1 MTRWLKRLNRESVL
15 YGLGLIAV
23 IFLPALLG
31 LVPGVP
37 LGYVLY
43 LVSLGL
49 IYAIV
54 ALGLNLLFGYAGQ
67 FSLGHAGFFAIGAY
81 TSAVLT
87 ARAGLPFVVALP
99 AAGIVTAATGFLLG
113 LPALRL
119 SGLYLAVATLGF
131 GLAVPQLILWQGA
144 WTGGAMGMHSLPL
157 ATIPLAPDF
166 SIVFKTDQEYYYL
179 ALGVLALLT
188 VFAWNVVRS
197 DTGRA
202 FISIRDSEVAAR
214 AMGINLVRYK
224 TTAFALSAFYAGIA
238 GSLYAHL
245 LHGIS
250 PEDFTIFLSIDFV
263 TMIVLGGLGSVS
275 GALYGSFLLTLLQNS
290 LTRLPLVRDF
300 KNLYVVVLG
309 VILILVI
316 TFFPRGVAG
325 AVTSLRGRW
334 AARSPK
340 RTPTPTVILSASPC
354 HSERSDPGT
363 ARHYGPRSEAER
375 EGR

>member
-1 MTRWLKRLNRESVL
+1 MTNWLRKHKQEIML

-23 IFLPALLG
+23 FALPTLLSFI
-31 LVPGVP
+31 PGIP

-54 ALGLNLLFGYAGQ
+54 AIGLNLLFGYAGQ

-81 TSAVLT
+81 TSAILT
-87 ARAGLPFVVALP
+87 SRADVPFIVALP
-99 AAGIVTAATGFLLG
+99 AAGFLTAVIGFLLG

-131 GLAVPQLILWQGA
+131 GLAVPQLVLWQGA
-144 WTGGAMGMHSLPL
+144 LTGGAMGLHSLPL
-157 ATIPLAPDF
+157 ASIPLGPFPAL
-166 SIVFKTDQEYYYL
+166 VFRTDQDYYYL
-179 ALGVLALLT
+179 ALGVLILLMI
-188 VFAWNVVRS
+188 FARNIVKS

-214 AMGINLVRYK
+214 AMGINLARYK
-224 TTAFALSAFYAGIA
+224 TTAFALSAFYAGIG

-263 TMIVLGGLGSVS
+263 TMIVLGGIGTVS
-275 GALYGSFLLTLLQNS
+275 GALFGAFLLTLLQDS
-290 LTRLPLVRDF
+290 LTRLPVLRDF
-300 KNLYVVVLG
+300 QNLYVVALG
-309 VILILVI
+309 VILILTI
-316 TFFPRGVAG
+316 TFFPRGIAG
-325 AVTSLRGRW
+325 AVQNLRRRLSNRTRAQASSL
-334 AARSPK
+334 
-340 RTPTPTVILSASPC
+340 
-354 HSERSDPGT
+354 D
-363 ARHYGPRSEAER
+363 
-375 EGR
+375 

>member
-1 MTRWLKRLNRESVL
+1 MTPSRQWLTHTNLLNV
-15 YGLGLIAV
+15 LGLIIV
-23 IFLPALLG
+23 CFLPGLLG
-31 LVPGVP
+31 LLPGIP

-87 ARAGLPFVVALP
+87 LQAGVPFVVALLV
-99 AAGIVTAATGFLLG
+99 AGFLTAAIGFLLG

-119 SGLYLAVATLGF
+119 SGLYLAIATLGF
-131 GLAVPQLILWQGA
+131 GVAVPQIILWIKD
-144 WTGGAMGMHSLPL
+144 WTGGAMGLHSLPL
-157 ATIPLAPDF
+157 ASIPLGF
-166 SIVFKTDQEYYYL
+166 SDIVFRTDQEYYYL
-179 ALGVLALLT
+179 AVGVLILMTILARNI
-188 VFAWNVVRS
+188 VNS

-202 FISIRDSEVAAR
+202 FISIRDSEIAAR
-214 AMGINLVRYK
+214 AMGVNLVRYK

-250 PEDFTIFLSIDFV
+250 PEDFTVFLSIDFV

-275 GALYGSFLLTLLQNS
+275 GALYGAFMLTLLQNS
-290 LTRLPLVRDF
+290 LTRLPIVSEF
-300 KNLYVVVLG
+300 KNLYIVVLG
-309 VILILVI
+309 AILILTVS
-316 TFFPRGVAG
+316 FFPRGIAG
-325 AVTSLRGRW
+325 AVQDLRQRFDNWLQEMTKG
-334 AARSPK
+334 
-340 RTPTPTVILSASPC
+340 L
-354 HSERSDPGT
+354 
-363 ARHYGPRSEAER
+363 
-375 EGR
+375 

>member
-1 MTRWLKRLNRESVL
+1 MLLWIKTHKRETIA
-15 YGLGLIAV
+15 YAIGLIGV
-23 IFLPALLG
+23 FFLPALLN
-31 LVPGVP
+31 LVPGIP

-54 ALGLNLLFGYAGQ
+54 AIGLNLLFGYAGQ

-81 TSAVLT
+81 TSAILT
-87 ARAGLPFVVALP
+87 ARAGVPFVVALP
-99 AAGIVTAATGFLLG
+99 TAGILTAAIGFLLG

-131 GLAVPQLILWQGA
+131 GLAIPQLILWQGA
-144 WTGGAMGMHSLPL
+144 ITGGAMGIHS
-157 ATIPLAPDF
+157 IPPAAIPP
-166 SIVFKTDQEYYYL
+166 IVFRTDQDYYYL
-179 ALGVLALLT
+179 ALVVLILLT
-188 VFAWNVVRS
+188 LFARNIVNS

-238 GSLYAHL
+238 GCLYANL
-245 LHGIS
+245 IHGVS

-275 GALYGSFLLTLLQNS
+275 GALYGAFLLTLLQNS
-290 LTRLPLVRDF
+290 LTRLPILSDF
-300 KNLYVVVLG
+300 QNLYVVVLG
-309 VILILVI
+309 AILILTI
-316 TFFPRGVAG
+316 IFFPRGIAG
-325 AVTSLRGRW
+325 AIENLRRRLARRAPSL
-334 AARSPK
+334 SN
-340 RTPTPTVILSASPC
+340 VILNEAQNPSIT
-354 HSERSDPGT
+354 ERDPS
-363 ARHYGPRSEAER
+363 RSLH
-375 EGR
+375 

>member
-1 MTRWLKRLNRESVL
+1 MTHPILKRESVL
-15 YGLGLIAV
+15 YLLGLCAV
-23 IFLPALLG
+23 LFLPALLG
-31 LVPGVP
+31 LIPGIP

-49 IYAIV
+49 IYAVV

-81 TSAVLT
+81 TSAILT
-87 ARAGLPFVVALP
+87 ARAQVPFILALP
-99 AAGIVTAATGFLLG
+99 AAGFLTAAIGFLLG

-131 GLAVPQLILWQGA
+131 GLAIPQLILWQGGI
-144 WTGGAMGMHSLPL
+144 TGGAMGLHSLPL
-157 ATIPLAPDF
+157 AAIPLGPLPAL
-166 SIVFKTDQEYYYL
+166 VFRTDQDYYYL
-179 ALGVLALLT
+179 ALGVLVLAT
-188 VFAWNVVRS
+188 IFARNVVNS

-214 AMGINLVRYK
+214 AIGINLVRYK
-224 TTAFALSAFYAGIA
+224 TTAFALSAFYAGIG

-275 GALYGSFLLTLLQNS
+275 GGLLGAFLLTLLQNS
-290 LTRLPLVRDF
+290 LTRLPVVRDF
-300 KNLYVVVLG
+300 QNLYIVVLG
-309 VILILVI
+309 AILILTI
-316 TFFPRGVAG
+316 TFFPRGLAG
-325 AVTSLRGRW
+325 GWQNLRRRG
-334 AARSPK
+334 AARSLERVPS
-340 RTPTPTVILSASPC
+340 TQQVLTDDTTSP
-354 HSERSDPGT
+354 
-363 ARHYGPRSEAER
+363 
-375 EGR
+375 

>member
-1 MTRWLKRLNRESVL
+1 MTRWLQKHKRETAL

-23 IFLPALLG
+23 FSLPTLLNF
-31 LVPGVP
+31 VPGIP

-49 IYAIV
+49 IYAVV

-81 TSAVLT
+81 TSAILT
-87 ARAGLPFVVALP
+87 SRAEVPFILALP
-99 AAGIVTAATGFLLG
+99 AAGFLTAAIGFLLG

-131 GLAVPQLILWQGA
+131 GLAVPQLILWQGGL
-144 WTGGAMGMHSLPL
+144 TGGAMGLHSLPL
-157 ATIPLAPDF
+157 AAIPLGPLPT
-166 SIVFKTDQEYYYL
+166 IVFRTDQDYYYL
-179 ALGVLALLT
+179 ALGVLILLT
-188 VFAWNVVRS
+188 IFARNVGNS

-224 TTAFALSAFYAGIA
+224 TTAFALSAFYAGVG

-275 GALYGSFLLTLLQNS
+275 GALFGAFLLTFLQNS
-290 LTRLPLVRDF
+290 LTRLPVLRDF
-300 KNLYVVVLG
+300 QNLYVVVLG
-309 VILILVI
+309 VILILTI
-316 TFFPRGVAG
+316 SFFPRGLAG
-325 AVTSLRGRW
+325 AVQNLRRRVSN
-334 AARSPK
+334 RS
-340 RTPTPTVILSASPC
+340 RA
-354 HSERSDPGT
+354 SDPV
-363 ARHYGPRSEAER
+363 SSAEQVLTDDSSSS
-375 EGR
+375 

>member
-1 MTRWLKRLNRESVL
+1 MTLWLQSHKRESVL
-15 YGLGLIAV
+15 YLLGLIAV
-23 IFLPALLG
+23 LFLPALLG
-31 LVPGVP
+31 LLPGVP

-49 IYAIV
+49 IYAVV

-81 TSAVLT
+81 TSAILT
-87 ARAGLPFVVALP
+87 ARAQVPFIVALP
-99 AAGIVTAATGFLLG
+99 AAGFLTAAIGFMLG

-131 GLAVPQLILWQGA
+131 GLAIPQLILWQGGI
-144 WTGGAMGMHSLPL
+144 TGGAMGLHSLPL
-157 ATIPLAPDF
+157 AAIPLGPLPA
-166 SIVFKTDQEYYYL
+166 IVFRTDQDYYYL
-179 ALGVLALLT
+179 ALGVLILAT
-188 VFAWNVVRS
+188 VFARNVVTS

-214 AMGINLVRYK
+214 AMGVNLVRYK
-224 TTAFALSAFYAGIA
+224 TTAFALSAFYAGIG

-275 GALYGSFLLTLLQNS
+275 GALLGAFLLTLLQNS
-290 LTRLPLVRDF
+290 LTRLPIVRDF
-300 KNLYVVVLG
+300 QNLYIVVLG
-309 VILILVI
+309 AILILTI
-316 TFFPRGVAG
+316 TFFPRGLAG
-325 AVTSLRGRW
+325 GWQSLRRRGS
-334 AARSPK
+334 ARS
-340 RTPTPTVILSASPC
+340 
-354 HSERSDPGT
+354 SERVPSTPQVLTDDT
-363 ARHYGPRSEAER
+363 TSS
-375 EGR
+375 

>member
-1 MTRWLKRLNRESVL
+1 MTLWLQSHKRESVL
-15 YGLGLIAV
+15 YLLGLSAV
-23 IFLPALLG
+23 LFLPALLG
-31 LVPGVP
+31 LLPGVP

-49 IYAIV
+49 IYAVV

-81 TSAVLT
+81 TSAILT
-87 ARAGLPFVVALP
+87 ARAQVPFIVALP
-99 AAGIVTAATGFLLG
+99 AAGFLTAAIGFMLG

-131 GLAVPQLILWQGA
+131 GLAIPQLILWQGGI
-144 WTGGAMGMHSLPL
+144 TGGAMGLHSLPL
-157 ATIPLAPDF
+157 AAIPLGPLPA
-166 SIVFKTDQEYYYL
+166 IVFRTDQDYYYL
-179 ALGVLALLT
+179 ALGVLILAT
-188 VFAWNVVRS
+188 VFARNVVTS

-214 AMGINLVRYK
+214 AMGVNLVRYK
-224 TTAFALSAFYAGIA
+224 TTAFALSAFYAGIG

-275 GALYGSFLLTLLQNS
+275 GALLGAFLLTLLQNS
-290 LTRLPLVRDF
+290 LTRLPIVRDF
-300 KNLYVVVLG
+300 QNLYIVVLG
-309 VILILVI
+309 AILILTI
-316 TFFPRGVAG
+316 TFFPRGLAG
-325 AVTSLRGRW
+325 GWQSLRRRGS
-334 AARSPK
+334 ARSPE
-340 RTPTPTVILSASPC
+340 RVPSTPQVLTDDTTSS
-354 HSERSDPGT
+354 
-363 ARHYGPRSEAER
+363 
-375 EGR
+375 

>member
-1 MTRWLKRLNRESVL
+1 MTVRGRVIKRAYVL
-15 YGLGLIAV
+15 YGVAALAV
-23 IFLPALLG
+23 LFLPALLG
-31 LVPGVP
+31 RIPGIP
-37 LGYVLY
+37 LGYVFY

-81 TSAVLT
+81 AAAVLT
-87 ARAGLPFVVALP
+87 SRMGVPFVIALP
-99 AAGIVTAATGFLLG
+99 AAGFLTAAIGFLLG

-144 WTGGAMGMHSLPL
+144 WTGGAMGLHSLPL
-157 ATIPLAPDF
+157 AAIPLAPNY
-166 SIVFKTDQEYYYL
+166 SIVFRTDQDYYYL

-188 VFAWNVVRS
+188 LFARNVVRS

-214 AMGINLVRYK
+214 AMGVNLVRYK

-238 GSLYAHL
+238 GGLYAHL
-245 LHGIS
+245 LRGIS

-275 GALYGSFLLTLLQNS
+275 GALYGAFLLTLLQNS
-290 LTRLPLVRDF
+290 LTRLPVLRDF
-300 KNLYVVVLG
+300 QNLYVVVLG
-309 VILILVI
+309 VILILTI

-325 AVTSLRGRW
+325 GLQSLRRRAPARPVER
-334 AARSPK
+334 AAVP
-340 RTPTPTVILSASPC
+340 VSA
-354 HSERSDPGT
+354 
-363 ARHYGPRSEAER
+363 AEQVLTDDSTSS
-375 EGR
+375 

>member
-1 MTRWLKRLNRESVL
+1 MTLWLQSHKRESVFYL
-15 YGLGLIAV
+15 LGLLAV
-23 IFLPALLG
+23 LFLPALLG
-31 LVPGVP
+31 LLPGIP

-49 IYAIV
+49 IYAVV

-81 TSAVLT
+81 TSAILT
-87 ARAGLPFVVALP
+87 ARAQVPFIVALP
-99 AAGIVTAATGFLLG
+99 AAGFLTAAIGFMLG

-131 GLAVPQLILWQGA
+131 GLAIPQLILWQGGI
-144 WTGGAMGMHSLPL
+144 TGGAMGLHSLPL
-157 ATIPLAPDF
+157 AAIPLGPLPA
-166 SIVFKTDQEYYYL
+166 IVFRTDQDYYYL
-179 ALGVLALLT
+179 ALGVLILAT
-188 VFAWNVVRS
+188 VFARNVVTS

-214 AMGINLVRYK
+214 AMGVNLVRYK
-224 TTAFALSAFYAGIA
+224 TTAFALSAFYAGIG

-275 GALYGSFLLTLLQNS
+275 GALLGAFLLTLLQNS
-290 LTRLPLVRDF
+290 LTRLPIVRDF
-300 KNLYVVVLG
+300 QNLYIVVLG
-309 VILILVI
+309 AILILTI
-316 TFFPRGVAG
+316 TFFPRGLAG
-325 AVTSLRGRW
+325 GWQSLRRRGS
-334 AARSPK
+334 ARSPE
-340 RTPTPTVILSASPC
+340 RVPSTPQVLTDDTTSP
-354 HSERSDPGT
+354 
-363 ARHYGPRSEAER
+363 
-375 EGR
+375 

>member
-1 MTRWLKRLNRESVL
+1 MTNWLRKHKQEIML

-23 IFLPALLG
+23 FALPTLLSFI
-31 LVPGVP
+31 PGIP

-54 ALGLNLLFGYAGQ
+54 AIGLNLLFGYAGQ

-81 TSAVLT
+81 TSAILT
-87 ARAGLPFVVALP
+87 SRADVPFIVALP
-99 AAGIVTAATGFLLG
+99 AAGFLTAVIGFLLG

-131 GLAVPQLILWQGA
+131 GLAVPQLVLWQGA
-144 WTGGAMGMHSLPL
+144 LTGGAMGLHSLPL
-157 ATIPLAPDF
+157 ASIPLGPFPAL
-166 SIVFKTDQEYYYL
+166 VFRTDQDYYYL
-179 ALGVLALLT
+179 ALGVLILLMI
-188 VFAWNVVRS
+188 FARNIVKS

-214 AMGINLVRYK
+214 AMGINLARYK
-224 TTAFALSAFYAGIA
+224 TTAFALSAFYAGIG

-263 TMIVLGGLGSVS
+263 TMIVLGGIGTVS
-275 GALYGSFLLTLLQNS
+275 GALFGAFLLTLLQDS
-290 LTRLPLVRDF
+290 LTRLPVLRDF
-300 KNLYVVVLG
+300 QNLYGVALG
-309 VILILVI
+309 VILILTI
-316 TFFPRGVAG
+316 TFFPRGIAG
-325 AVTSLRGRW
+325 AVQNLRRRLSNRTRAQASSL
-334 AARSPK
+334 
-340 RTPTPTVILSASPC
+340 
-354 HSERSDPGT
+354 D
-363 ARHYGPRSEAER
+363 
-375 EGR
+375 

>member
-1 MTRWLKRLNRESVL
+1 MTLWLQSHKRESVL
-15 YGLGLIAV
+15 YLLGLIAV
-23 IFLPALLG
+23 LFLPALLG
-31 LVPGVP
+31 LLPGVP

-49 IYAIV
+49 IYAVV

-81 TSAVLT
+81 TSAILT
-87 ARAGLPFVVALP
+87 ARAQVPFIVALP
-99 AAGIVTAATGFLLG
+99 AAGFLTAAIGFMLG

-131 GLAVPQLILWQGA
+131 GLAIPQLILWQGGI
-144 WTGGAMGMHSLPL
+144 TGGAMGLHSLPL
-157 ATIPLAPDF
+157 AAIPLGPLPA
-166 SIVFKTDQEYYYL
+166 IVFRTDQDYYYL
-179 ALGVLALLT
+179 ALGVLILAT
-188 VFAWNVVRS
+188 VFARNVVTS

-214 AMGINLVRYK
+214 AMGVNLVRYK
-224 TTAFALSAFYAGIA
+224 TTAFALSAFYAGIG

-275 GALYGSFLLTLLQNS
+275 GALLGAFLLTLLQNS
-290 LTRLPLVRDF
+290 LTRLPIVRDF
-300 KNLYVVVLG
+300 QNLYIVVLG
-309 VILILVI
+309 AILILTI
-316 TFFPRGVAG
+316 TFFPRGLAG
-325 AVTSLRGRW
+325 GWQSLRRRGS
-334 AARSPK
+334 ARSPE
-340 RTPTPTVILSASPC
+340 RVPSTPQVLTDDTTSS
-354 HSERSDPGT
+354 
-363 ARHYGPRSEAER
+363 
-375 EGR
+375 